1 MTVMATG
8 PTTDPQ
14 WPKLLS
20 LTAHEFRSPLTVVS
34 GYIRMLLKDRTG
46 TLTDQHRRLLEEA
59 EKSCSRLSS
68 LLAEVSELGNFESQA
83 VPFNRG
89 SVDIHD
95 VLAQS
100 VAALPALPDRDI
112 AVDLSGEHAMVHG
125 DPIRLRTALTAIL
138 AGLRRELVATDRL
151 IVLLRTCEI
160 DGRPSVR
167 ITMGDADWID
177 RLSSA
182 SPTDLATFDEW
193 RGGNGLS
200 LPLAR
205 RVIEAHHGRMWAPA
219 QGPRSAAV
227 VVLPSA

>member
-1 MTVMATG
+1 
-8 PTTDPQ
+8 
-14 WPKLLS
+14 
-20 LTAHEFRSPLTVVS
+20 
-34 GYIRMLLKDRTG
+34 
-46 TLTDQHRRLLEEA
+46 
-59 EKSCSRLSS
+59 
-68 LLAEVSELGNFESQA
+68 
-83 VPFNRG
+83 
-89 SVDIHD
+89 
-95 VLAQS
+95 
-100 VAALPALPDRDI
+100 
-112 AVDLSGEHAMVHG
+112 MVHG

-151 IVLLRTCEI
+151 IVLVRTCEI

-167 ITMGDADWID
+167 ITVGDADWID

-205 RVIEAHHGRMWAPA
+205 RVIEAHHGRVWAPA

>member
-100 VAALPALPDRDI
+100 VAALPALPDRTSQSTCPENTPWFMGI
-112 AVDLSGEHAMVHG
+112 PSGCG
-125 DPIRLRTALTAIL
+125 
-138 AGLRRELVATDRL
+138 RR
-151 IVLLRTCEI
+151 
-160 DGRPSVR
+160 
-167 ITMGDADWID
+167 
-177 RLSSA
+177 
-182 SPTDLATFDEW
+182 SPRFWQA
-193 RGGNGLS
+193 
-200 LPLAR
+200 
-205 RVIEAHHGRMWAPA
+205 
-219 QGPRSAAV
+219 
-227 VVLPSA
+227 